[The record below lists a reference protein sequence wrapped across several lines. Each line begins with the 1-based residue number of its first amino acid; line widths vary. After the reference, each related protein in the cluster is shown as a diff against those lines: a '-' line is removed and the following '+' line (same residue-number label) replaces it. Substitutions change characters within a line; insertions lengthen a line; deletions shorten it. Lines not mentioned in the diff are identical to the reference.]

1 MFCCVALFFSFIHL
15 NLAFI
20 TRQKGIRFGSIPQ
33 RWKHKIRCLKDNRKS
48 RCQKHRQ
55 ITVQTATSD
64 VFFYIFPF
72 LLRRRFLLL
81 VFAFSFVNRVPKA
94 KNEAIHLIGFSSIV
108 HHTTPHCITPH
119 RTIPYR
125 TKELTVGGV
134 QRISHTKWFLSTFTL
149 IEFFTSNTTA
159 AHRRSTIA
167 NK

>member
-33 RWKHKIRCLKDNRKS
+33 RWKHKIRCLKDNSKS
-48 RCQKHRQ
+48 QCQKHRQ

-108 HHTTPHCITPH
+108 HHTTLHHTTSHHTEPHK
-119 RTIPYR
+119 RAD
-125 TKELTVGGV
+125 GWGV